1 MRQLDSSYNGR
12 EYVVN
17 FNTTAKCD
25 SLYIYN
31 STAQDMVAKGKE
43 N

>member
-1 MRQLDSSYNGR
+1 MRQLDSSYNGG

-25 SLYIYN
+25 SLQNIKYI
-31 STAQDMVAKGKE
+31 
-43 N
+43 